1 MSPAEIAMFRGA
13 IPADEVAARALQATQ
28 FGEACARL
36 DSVRRRIVLALLE
49 TLAEDGLSATEA
61 LDLIA
66 EVSRLLDA
74 D

>member
-1 MSPAEIAMFRGA
+1 MSPAEFALFRQA
-13 IPADEVAARALQATQ
+13 IPADEVAARALQATE
-28 FGEACARL
+28 FGAACVRL
-36 DSVRRRIVLALLE
+36 DDVRRRIVLALLT
-49 TLAEDGLSATEA
+49 TLAEDNLTVTEA